1 MSESGLKHYDMS
13 KYLDLTLN
21 KVEIASAETN
31 YDVNPG
37 LFFHM
42 TMSNNSEY
50 IVEFDR
56 IHYEIRF
63 MLPLKGNKGEGFV
76 PIGKGYA
83 FIRSVLSP
91 REKRDSKLLFEIPH
105 LKLIAINKT
114 LGIAKTIEAKLSILA
129 YFMRWPLT
137 FQTLPLFAPE
147 TVRAWSEIP
156 DFPPIGWVVKDFDFK
171 IPVDEW
177 EQWIERIKKA
187 IG

>member
-1 MSESGLKHYDMS
+1 MSESGLKHYDVS

-21 KVEIASAETN
+21 KAEIASAETN

-37 LFFHM
+37 LIFHI

-50 IVEFDR
+50 TVEFDR
-56 IHYEIRF
+56 IQYEIRF

-76 PIGKGYA
+76 LIGKGYA
-83 FIRSVLSP
+83 LIREVLSP

-114 LGIAKTIEAKLSILA
+114 LGIAKTIEAKLFIAA
-129 YFMRWPLT
+129 YFMRWPST
-137 FQTLPLFAPE
+137 FLTLPLLPPG
-147 TVRAWSEIP
+147 TVMAWSEVP
-156 DFPPIGWVVKDFDFK
+156 DFPPIGCVAKDFDFK
-171 IPVDEW
+171 IAVDEW